1 MPRSASPKQVRD
13 RVVSYLF
20 RPLLHLAPPD
30 GQAHLLF
37 AGPAPAG
44 TGTGDGAADHD
55 GLPGPAAGT
64 PAPFPATPAPDGPG
78 REEPR
83 LPDLFLCLQRQ
94 AGPRG
99 AARHPVR
106 RRRQAADGPC
116 HDRPAGQ
123 HFPVDGGRRRL
134 LDLCPERRGP
144 AAGRPRCRPAG
155 PAPRGG
161 AAGQGGPAPFAPPLP
176 GSGDTGA
183 PAPLAG
189 HPPVFGTADPA
200 ADALPFR
207 RAAPAADGLCP
218 ETGWRRAGP
227 GGLGQSGALP
237 GGQGRHGGR
246 RRPPAAGHGCL
257 QRRPV
262 GLGRHHRQ
270 GLLQPELSGH
280 AGTHVR
286 DLPPRAGILDAR
298 RAS

>member
-13 RVVSYLF
+13 RVVSYPF

-116 HDRPAGQ
+116 HDRPAGR

-134 LDLCPERRGP
+134 LDLCPERRGTCCWTSAVP
-144 AAGRPRCRPAG
+144 SCWACAPWRGRWTRGACAFCAAVTGQRGHWRACAAGWTSPC
-155 PAPRGG
+155 
-161 AAGQGGPAPFAPPLP
+161 
-176 GSGDTGA
+176 
-183 PAPLAG
+183 
-189 HPPVFGTADPA
+189 
-200 ADALPFR
+200 
-207 RAAPAADGLCP
+207 
-218 ETGWRRAGP
+218 
-227 GGLGQSGALP
+227 
-237 GGQGRHGGR
+237 
-246 RRPPAAGHGCL
+246 
-257 QRRPV
+257 
-262 GLGRHHRQ
+262 
-270 GLLQPELSGH
+270 
-280 AGTHVR
+280 VR
-286 DLPPRAGILDAR
+286 DGRPCC
-298 RAS
+298 